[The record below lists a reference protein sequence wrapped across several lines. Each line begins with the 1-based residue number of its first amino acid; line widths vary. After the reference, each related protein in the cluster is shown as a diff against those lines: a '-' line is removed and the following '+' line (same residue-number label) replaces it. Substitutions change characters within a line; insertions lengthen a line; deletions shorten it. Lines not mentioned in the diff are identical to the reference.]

1 MNFRPPRKTL
11 IIVCII
17 FVVFL
22 LAFISRWQAG
32 RKSADQA
39 SPGGGLPVET
49 GTVTKGPIELRRIFS
64 GSLEPDAEF
73 VIAPKV
79 SGRLERIY
87 VDLGDV
93 IEKGQVVAELDNDEF
108 LQAVALAEADL
119 RVSQAKLV
127 EAENA
132 LEIATRDLRRFE
144 TLRSRGV
151 ASDSQLD
158 TARADQLSKQ
168 AARDVARAQV
178 TRAEALL
185 ETARIR
191 LGYTRVAAS
200 WSDEGGSRVVSE
212 RFVDEGETVAA
223 NAPLVS
229 IVSLDPMKG
238 IIFVTEKDYA
248 NLKTGQ
254 AATLETDAF
263 PDDRFNARIERIAP
277 VFGPA
282 TRQAKVE
289 LKIENPLL
297 RLKPGMF
304 IRVSIVLDRIEDAVI
319 VPEQALTTR
328 DDKAGVFLV
337 DRTGRTVSWRPVRPG
352 IRENGKVQIKG
363 PFPPDFD
370 PPVQV
375 VTLGQQLLNDG
386 AAIIVPDHGKT
397 PPSGERETPAR

>member
-1 MNFRPPRKTL
+1 MNFRPARKTL
-11 IIVCII
+11 ILACIATAI
-17 FVVFL
+17 L
-22 LAFISRWQAG
+22 LWALISRWQEV
-32 RKSADQA
+32 RQPVDQPN
-39 SPGGGLPVET
+39 SGNGSPVEI
-49 GTVTKGPIELRRIFS
+49 GTVTQGPIELRRIFS

-79 SGRLERIY
+79 SGRVERIY

-119 RVSQAKLV
+119 QVSQAKLV

-132 LEIATRDLRRFE
+132 LEIATRELKRFE

-158 TARADQLSKQ
+158 TARADQLSKK
-168 AARDVARAQV
+168 AARDVARSQV
-178 TRAEALL
+178 TRSEALL

-191 LGYTRVAAS
+191 LGYTRVTAS
-200 WSDEGGSRVVSE
+200 WADERVSRVVSE
-212 RFVDEGETVAA
+212 RFVDEGETVTA
-223 NAPLVS
+223 NAPLLS
-229 IVSLDPMKG
+229 IVSLDPIKG
-238 IIFVTEKDYA
+238 VIYVTEKDYA
-248 NLKTGQ
+248 SLKPGQ
-254 AATLETDAF
+254 AATLVTDAF
-263 PDDRFNARIERIAP
+263 PEDRFTARIERIAP

-304 IRVSIVLDRIEDAVI
+304 IRVAIILNRIENAVI
-319 VPEQALTTR
+319 IPEQALTTR
-328 DDKAGVFLV
+328 NDKTGVFVV
-337 DRTGRTVSWRPVRPG
+337 DSAGRTVSWQPVRPG
-352 IRENGKVQIKG
+352 IRENEKVQIKG
-363 PFPPDFD
+363 PFPPDLE
-370 PPVQV
+370 PQGRV

-386 AAIIVPDHGKT
+386 SAIVVPGHAN
-397 PPSGERETPAR
+397 PPPTGDRETSDR